1 MNVHIFQKPT
11 HQIYKKFELLK
22 LLKLKS
28 GKSKIIIQFYVI
40 EKGINRVSK
49 KKEKG
54 IDSELSKS
62 IQILPQQKKMKRIKN
77 SVIDYSSW
85 KN

>member
-1 MNVHIFQKPT
+1 M
-11 HQIYKKFELLK
+11 LLK
-22 LLKLKS
+22 KGL
-28 GKSKIIIQFYVI
+28 I
-40 EKGINRVSK
+40 ECQKR
-49 KKEKG
+49 KEKG

>member
-1 MNVHIFQKPT
+1 MNVLIFQKIKRT
-11 HQIYKKFELLK
+11 YSSDLYKFELLK
-22 LLKLKS
+22 LLKLES

-40 EKGINRVSK
+40 
-49 KKEKG
+49 EKG

-77 SVIDYSSW
+77 S
-85 KN
+85 